1 MPAHAQ
7 NSITLYGLLDV
18 GLRYINHP
26 TLPGLRGTED
36 RRGGSRAVF
45 ELTSQFSVDNGSVM
59 PARSLF

>member
-7 NSITLYGLLDV
+7 N
-18 GLRYINHP
+18 INHP